1 MLSSSVIFL
10 VLTSLLGAG
19 SVGGLLLA
27 ALYPRVRSGAA
38 LDRQLELISAT
49 GTLASP
55 RGGTTDDS
63 RRKRAVEVTLREAEE
78 KLKFK
83 AEKRFK
89 PSLLVRMRQGKIS
102 WSRKTY
108 YLVCVATGIVVFF
121 LILIT
126 AGLGALAAVGFG
138 ISGGLLLPHWYV
150 NIKRNRRFKRFSA
163 EFPNAVD
170 VIVRGIKSGLPLGD
184 CLKIIA
190 AETQEP
196 VKGEFKTLIEDH
208 TLGMPWDE
216 AVQRLPD
223 RMPLS
228 EASFFAI
235 VIAIQSRTGGS
246 LSEAL
251 GNLSK
256 VLRERKKMEGKIKAM
271 SGEAKA
277 SAGIIGAL
285 PVVVAG
291 LLFLTSP
298 DYVALDFTTLTGRLI
313 MVACGVLML
322 SGTLMMRKM
331 INFDF

>member
-1 MLSSSVIFL
+1 MLSSAIF
-10 VLTSLLGAG
+10 VPLTFLLGAC

-27 ALYPRVRSGAA
+27 ALYPRVKAGAA

-49 GTLASP
+49 GTAVAL
-55 RGGTTDDS
+55 RGRATDDS

-89 PSLLVRMRQGKIS
+89 PSLLVRMRQGNIS

-108 YLVCVATGIVVFF
+108 YLVCVATGIAAFL
-121 LILIT
+121 LILST
-126 AGLGALAAVGFG
+126 AGLGALPAVGFG
-138 ISGGLLLPHWYV
+138 ISAGLLLPHWYV
-150 NIKRNRRFKRFSA
+150 KFTRNRRFKRFAA
-163 EFPNAVD
+163 EFPNAID
-170 VIVRGIKSGLPLGD
+170 VIVRGVKAGLPLSD

-196 VKGEFKTLIEDH
+196 VKGEFKILIEDH
-208 TLGMPWDE
+208 TLGMPLDE
-216 AVQRLPD
+216 AVKRLPD
-223 RMPLS
+223 RIPLS

-251 GNLSK
+251 GNLSR
-256 VLRERKKMEGKIKAM
+256 VLRERKKMEAKIKAM

-291 LLFLTSP
+291 LLFATSP
-298 DYVALDFTTLTGRLI
+298 DYVALNFTTQTGRL
-313 MVACGVLML
+313 VLAACGVLML
-322 SGTLMMRKM
+322 SGTLIMRKM

>member
-1 MLSSSVIFL
+1 MPLFAI
-10 VLTSLLGAG
+10 VLPLTFLLGAC
-19 SVGGLLLA
+19 SIGGLLLA
-27 ALYPRVRSGAA
+27 VLYPRVKASAA
-38 LDRQLELISAT
+38 LDRQLKVISAT
-49 GTLASP
+49 GTLAIP
-55 RGGTTDDS
+55 RGGATDDG
-63 RRKRAVEVTLREAEE
+63 RRRRAVEATVREAEE

-83 AEKRFK
+83 AERRFK
-89 PSLLVRMRQGKIS
+89 PSLLVRMRQGNIK

-108 YLVCVATGIVVFF
+108 YSVCVVIGIAALL
-121 LILIT
+121 LILSI
-126 AGLGALAAVGFG
+126 AGLGALPAIGFG
-138 ISGGLLLPHWYV
+138 VSAGLLLPHWYV
-150 NIKRNRRFKRFSA
+150 KIARNRRLKRFSA
-163 EFPNAVD
+163 EFPNALD
-170 VIVRGIKSGLPLGD
+170 VIVRGIKAGLPLGD

-196 VKGEFKTLIEDH
+196 VKGEFKILIDDH
-208 TLGMPWDE
+208 MLGLPLDE

-223 RMPLS
+223 RIPLS

-285 PVVVAG
+285 PVFVVGMLYLTSAKYIALVFTTQTGHFVLAGCG
-291 LLFLTSP
+291 LL
-298 DYVALDFTTLTGRLI
+298 
-313 MVACGVLML
+313 VLC
-322 SGTLMMRKM
+322 GTLMMRKM

>member
-1 MLSSSVIFL
+1 MLSSAIL
-10 VLTSLLGAG
+10 LPLTFLLGAG
-19 SVGGLLLA
+19 CVGGLLLA
-27 ALYPRVRSGAA
+27 ALYPRVRAGTT
-38 LDRQLELISAT
+38 LDRQLELIAVT
-49 GTLASP
+49 GTAATL
-55 RGGTTDDS
+55 RGGATDDS

-83 AEKRFK
+83 AEKRHK
-89 PSLLVRMRQGKIS
+89 PSLLVRMRQADIS

-108 YLVCVATGIVVFF
+108 YSICVATGIVAFLLF
-121 LILIT
+121 LII
-126 AGLGALAAVGFG
+126 AGLGVLAAVGFG
-138 ISGGLLLPHWYV
+138 ISAGMLLPHWYV
-150 NIKRNRRFKRFSA
+150 KFARDRRFKRFSA
-163 EFPNAVD
+163 EFPNAID

-196 VKGEFKTLIEDH
+196 VKSEFKTLIEDH
-208 TLGMPWDE
+208 ALGMPLDE

-251 GNLSK
+251 GNLSR
-256 VLRERKKMEGKIKAM
+256 VLRERKKMEAKIKAM

-277 SAGIIGAL
+277 SAGIIGVL
-285 PVVVAG
+285 PIVVAG
-291 LLFLTSP
+291 LLFATSP
-298 DYVALDFTTLTGRLI
+298 DYVALDFTTMTGRI
-313 MVACGVLML
+313 MLAACGVLMTM
-322 SGTLMMRKM
+322 GTLMMRKM